1 VREGGGEG
9 GRRVIMIYHDV
20 NVECHGMWT
29 VNGQSY
35 HLGVN
40 NGSHYETLTQNSR
53 LTEIMR

>member
-1 VREGGGEG
+1 
-9 GRRVIMIYHDV
+9 MIYHDV